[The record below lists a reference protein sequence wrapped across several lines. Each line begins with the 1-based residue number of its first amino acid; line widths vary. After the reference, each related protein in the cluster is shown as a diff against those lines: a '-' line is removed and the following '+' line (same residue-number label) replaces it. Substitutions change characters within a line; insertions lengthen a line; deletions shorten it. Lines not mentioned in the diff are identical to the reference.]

1 MIKLYLYHQKSS
13 LTCTAMNM
21 RQLADHN
28 LGAIDVILM
37 LKELHRRGYKRLRFF
52 GYISP
57 NGMAYRVHIAHRDA
71 MQENGYELEGNPIWY
86 MAVGSASCGVSPET
100 LADEFLSEYADHP
113 DVNRAKAEDPE
124 YVQWFAR
131 VADLAQEGVYLNPYS
146 EYHDSCLPRGFIYTV
161 GGGEVRVPLPPV
173 P

>member
-1 MIKLYLYHQKSS
+1 M
-13 LTCTAMNM
+13 
-21 RQLADHN
+21 
-28 LGAIDVILM
+28 
-37 LKELHRRGYKRLRFF
+37 
-52 GYISP
+52 
-57 NGMAYRVHIAHRDA
+57 
-71 MQENGYELEGNPIWY
+71 
-86 MAVGSASCGVSPET
+86 SPET

-113 DVNRAKAEDPE
+113 DLNRAKAEDPE

-131 VADLAQEGVYLNPYS
+131 EADLAQEGVYLSPYS